1 MIDISS
7 KDVVERTATASGEI
21 KLKESTLDKINRKET
36 KKGDVIETARVAG
49 MQAAKRTWDTIPY
62 CHQIPISSVN
72 LEFNT
77 QRDSI
82 KVRCSVKAV
91 YKTGVEMVPGKFGA
105 VISIERVRNPIIV
118 AREVMEKS
126 PHVIIAGDGAV
137 VATGIGERGCRQ
149 PREHGTPFRTA
160 IRFPF
165 PR

>member
-21 KLKESTLDKINRKET
+21 KLKESTVDTINRKET
-36 KKGDVIETARVAG
+36 KKGDVIETARIAG

-91 YKTGVEMVPGKFGA
+91 YKTGVEMEA
-105 VISIERVRNPIIV
+105 ISCVQASLLTIWDMVKYLEKDENGQYPETQIRYVKVDRKEKV
-118 AREVMEKS
+118 ALDASFDR
-126 PHVIIAGDGAV
+126 
-137 VATGIGERGCRQ
+137 
-149 PREHGTPFRTA
+149 
-160 IRFPF
+160 
-165 PR
+165 

>member
-36 KKGDVIETARVAG
+36 KKGDVIETARIAG

-77 QRDSI
+77 QSDSI

-91 YKTGVEMVPGKFGA
+91 YKTGVEMEA
-105 VISIERVRNPIIV
+105 ISCVQASLLTIWDMVKYLEKDENGQYPETQIRYVKVDRKEKV
-118 AREVMEKS
+118 ALDASFDR
-126 PHVIIAGDGAV
+126 
-137 VATGIGERGCRQ
+137 
-149 PREHGTPFRTA
+149 
-160 IRFPF
+160 
-165 PR
+165 

>member
-21 KLKESTLDKINRKET
+21 KLKESTLDTIKRKET

-77 QRDSI
+77 QSDSI

-91 YKTGVEMVPGKFGA
+91 YKTGVEMEA
-105 VISIERVRNPIIV
+105 ISCVQASLLTIWDMVKYL
-118 AREVMEKS
+118 EKDENV
-126 PHVIIAGDGAV
+126 HI
-137 VATGIGERGCRQ
+137 
-149 PREHGTPFRTA
+149 
-160 IRFPF
+160 
-165 PR
+165 

>member
-7 KDVVERTATASGEI
+7 KDVVERTATATGEI
-21 KLKESTLDKINRKET
+21 KLKESTLDTIKRKET
-36 KKGDVIETARVAG
+36 KKGDVIETARIAG

-91 YKTGVEMVPGKFGA
+91 YKTGVEMEA
-105 VISIERVRNPIIV
+105 ISCVQASLLTIWDMVKYLEKDENGQYPETQIRYVKVDRKVKV
-118 AREVMEKS
+118 ALDASFDR
-126 PHVIIAGDGAV
+126 
-137 VATGIGERGCRQ
+137 
-149 PREHGTPFRTA
+149 
-160 IRFPF
+160 
-165 PR
+165 

>member
-21 KLKESTLDKINRKET
+21 KLKESTVDTINRKET
-36 KKGDVIETARVAG
+36 KKGDVIETARIAG

-91 YKTGVEMVPGKFGA
+91 YKTGVEMEA
-105 VISIERVRNPIIV
+105 ISCVQASLLTIWDMVKYLEKDENGQYPETQIRYVKVDRKAKV
-118 AREVMEKS
+118 ALDASFDR
-126 PHVIIAGDGAV
+126 
-137 VATGIGERGCRQ
+137 
-149 PREHGTPFRTA
+149 
-160 IRFPF
+160 
-165 PR
+165 

>member
-21 KLKESTLDKINRKET
+21 KLKESTLDTINRKET

-91 YKTGVEMVPGKFGA
+91 YKTGVEMEA
-105 VISIERVRNPIIV
+105 ISCVQASLLTIWDMVKYLEKDENGQYPETQIRYVKVDRKEKV
-118 AREVMEKS
+118 ALDASFDR
-126 PHVIIAGDGAV
+126 
-137 VATGIGERGCRQ
+137 
-149 PREHGTPFRTA
+149 
-160 IRFPF
+160 
-165 PR
+165 

>member
-91 YKTGVEMVPGKFGA
+91 YKTGVEMEA
-105 VISIERVRNPIIV
+105 ISCVQASLLTIWDMVKYLEKDENGQYPETQIRYVKVDRKEKV
-118 AREVMEKS
+118 ALDASFDR
-126 PHVIIAGDGAV
+126 
-137 VATGIGERGCRQ
+137 
-149 PREHGTPFRTA
+149 
-160 IRFPF
+160 
-165 PR
+165 

>member
-21 KLKESTLDKINRKET
+21 KLKESTLDTIKRKET

-91 YKTGVEMVPGKFGA
+91 YKTGVEMEA
-105 VISIERVRNPIIV
+105 ISCVQASLLTIWDMVKYLEKDENGQYPETQIRYVKVDRKEKV
-118 AREVMEKS
+118 ALDASFDR
-126 PHVIIAGDGAV
+126 
-137 VATGIGERGCRQ
+137 
-149 PREHGTPFRTA
+149 
-160 IRFPF
+160 
-165 PR
+165 

>member
-21 KLKESTLDKINRKET
+21 KLKESTVDKINRKET
-36 KKGDVIETARVAG
+36 KKGDVIETARIAG

-77 QRDSI
+77 QKNSI

-91 YKTGVEMVPGKFGA
+91 YKTGVEMEA
-105 VISIERVRNPIIV
+105 ISCVQASLLTIWDMVKYFEKDENGQYPETQIRYVKVDSKAKV
-118 AREVMEKS
+118 ALDASSDR
-126 PHVIIAGDGAV
+126 
-137 VATGIGERGCRQ
+137 
-149 PREHGTPFRTA
+149 
-160 IRFPF
+160 
-165 PR
+165 

>member
-21 KLKESTLDKINRKET
+21 KLKESTLDTINRKET

-82 KVRCSVKAV
+82 KIRCSVKAV
-91 YKTGVEMVPGKFGA
+91 YKTGVEMEA
-105 VISIERVRNPIIV
+105 ISCVQASLLTIWDMVKYLEKDENGQYPETQIRYVKVDRKEKV
-118 AREVMEKS
+118 ALDASFDR
-126 PHVIIAGDGAV
+126 
-137 VATGIGERGCRQ
+137 
-149 PREHGTPFRTA
+149 
-160 IRFPF
+160 
-165 PR
+165 

>member
-21 KLKESTLDKINRKET
+21 KLKESTLDTIKRKET
-36 KKGDVIETARVAG
+36 KKGDVIETARIAG

-91 YKTGVEMVPGKFGA
+91 YKTGVEMEA
-105 VISIERVRNPIIV
+105 ISCVQASLLTIWDMVKYLEKDENGQYPETQIRYVKVDRKEKV
-118 AREVMEKS
+118 ALDASFDR
-126 PHVIIAGDGAV
+126 
-137 VATGIGERGCRQ
+137 
-149 PREHGTPFRTA
+149 
-160 IRFPF
+160 
-165 PR
+165 

>member
-21 KLKESTLDKINRKET
+21 KLKESTVDKINRKET
-36 KKGDVIETARVAG
+36 KKGDVIETAKIAG

-77 QRDSI
+77 QKNSI

-91 YKTGVEMVPGKFGA
+91 YKTGVEMEA
-105 VISIERVRNPIIV
+105 ISCVQASLLTIWDMVKYLEKDENGQYPETQIRYVKVDRKAKV
-118 AREVMEKS
+118 ALDASFDR
-126 PHVIIAGDGAV
+126 
-137 VATGIGERGCRQ
+137 
-149 PREHGTPFRTA
+149 
-160 IRFPF
+160 
-165 PR
+165 

>member
-21 KLKESTLDKINRKET
+21 KLKESTVDKINRKET
-36 KKGDVIETARVAG
+36 KKGDVIETARIAG

-77 QRDSI
+77 QKDSI

-91 YKTGVEMVPGKFGA
+91 YKTGVEMEA
-105 VISIERVRNPIIV
+105 ISCVQASLLTIWDMVKYLEKDENGQYPETEIRYVKVDRKAKV
-118 AREVMEKS
+118 ALDASFDR
-126 PHVIIAGDGAV
+126 
-137 VATGIGERGCRQ
+137 
-149 PREHGTPFRTA
+149 
-160 IRFPF
+160 
-165 PR
+165 

>member
-21 KLKESTLDKINRKET
+21 KLKESTVDKINRKET
-36 KKGDVIETARVAG
+36 KKGDVIETAKIAG

-77 QRDSI
+77 QKNSI

-91 YKTGVEMVPGKFGA
+91 YKTGVEMEA
-105 VISIERVRNPIIV
+105 ISFVQASLLTIWDMVKYLEKDENGQYPETQIRYVKVDSKAKV
-118 AREVMEKS
+118 ALDESFDR
-126 PHVIIAGDGAV
+126 
-137 VATGIGERGCRQ
+137 
-149 PREHGTPFRTA
+149 
-160 IRFPF
+160 
-165 PR
+165 

>member
-21 KLKESTLDKINRKET
+21 KLKESTLDTINRKET
-36 KKGDVIETARVAG
+36 KKGDVIETARIAG

-82 KVRCSVKAV
+82 TVRCSVKAV
-91 YKTGVEMVPGKFGA
+91 YKTGVEMEA
-105 VISIERVRNPIIV
+105 ISCVQASLLTIWDMVKYLEKDENGQYPETQIRYVRVDRKTKV
-118 AREVMEKS
+118 ALDASSDR
-126 PHVIIAGDGAV
+126 
-137 VATGIGERGCRQ
+137 
-149 PREHGTPFRTA
+149 
-160 IRFPF
+160 
-165 PR
+165 

>member
-21 KLKESTLDKINRKET
+21 KLKESTLDTINRKET
-36 KKGDVIETARVAG
+36 KKGDVIETARIAG

-91 YKTGVEMVPGKFGA
+91 YKTGVEMEA
-105 VISIERVRNPIIV
+105 ISCVQASLLTIWDMVKYLEKDENGQYPETQIRYVKVDRKEKV
-118 AREVMEKS
+118 ALDASFDR
-126 PHVIIAGDGAV
+126 
-137 VATGIGERGCRQ
+137 
-149 PREHGTPFRTA
+149 
-160 IRFPF
+160 
-165 PR
+165 